1 VDVEL
6 VEIMPKFK
14 FALMKE
20 EDYRESVK
28 RKMKQFV
35 EERWLQGKKTTLQD
49 IQNVFQKP
57 PYNLSEPTV
66 RKYLRELA
74 NDRKLSTYYKNGRRY
89 YAPPKFPLSIKFGIA
104 VAVTI
109 ILCGVVVDI
118 FVPSEYI
125 LKYVYLYNPN
135 LENQTAP
142 QNPSMLPVV
151 IYLLVLTAIF
161 TVFAYW
167 MEKKK

>member
-14 FALMKE
+14 FALVNEK
-20 EDYRESVK
+20 DYREQTK
-28 RKMKQFV
+28 RKIKEFV
-35 EERWLQGKKTTLQD
+35 EARWLQGKKTTLQD
-49 IQNVFQKP
+49 IRNVFQKP
-57 PYNLSEPTV
+57 PYNLSEGTV
-66 RKYLRELA
+66 RNYLNELVD
-74 NDRKLSTYYKNGRRY
+74 NRKLSTYYKNGRRY

-104 VAVTI
+104 VAVAI

-135 LENQTAP
+135 LENQTAL
-142 QNPSMLPVV
+142 QNPSMLPIV
-151 IYLLVLTAIF
+151 IYLLVLTAVF
-161 TVFAYW
+161 TAFTYW
-167 MEKKK
+167 MERKK